1 MQSKEIEIKDATS
14 SDIDA
19 IGQIFSHC
27 FLDVA
32 PKFFKF
38 GLTEQYVSWRTS
50 RLRRYHSRMEYERNR
65 GSRGKSPLDETHL
78 LKASIKETG
87 EIVGFLYF
95 TIEPKIEE
103 GAAGE
108 VQKQTR
114 KEREDALPE
123 VVPKLPE
130 GTDESRWL
138 RFVEVMD
145 EAKVKHVG
153 NKAYVCEY
161 DRD

>member
-1 MQSKEIEIKDATS
+1 
-14 SDIDA
+14 
-19 IGQIFSHC
+19 
-27 FLDVA
+27 
-32 PKFFKF
+32 
-38 GLTEQYVSWRTS
+38 
-50 RLRRYHSRMEYERNR
+50 MEYERNR

-95 TIEPKIEE
+95 TIEPEIEE

-108 VQKQTR
+108 VQKQKR
-114 KEREDALPE
+114 KEREDSLSE

-130 GTDESRWL
+130 GTDENRWL

-145 EAKVKHVG
+145 EAKEKHVG

-161 DRD
+161 DRDWFSLSLSKSDE